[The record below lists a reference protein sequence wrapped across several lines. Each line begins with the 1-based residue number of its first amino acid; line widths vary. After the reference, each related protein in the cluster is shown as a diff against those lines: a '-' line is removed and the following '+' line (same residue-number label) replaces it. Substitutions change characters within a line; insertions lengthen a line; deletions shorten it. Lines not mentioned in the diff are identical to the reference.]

1 MYLTIYKLTKKI
13 KKKKKKQ
20 KFKNKKKIKFA
31 DLALITRENFDNR
44 ERIRFVGGF

>member
-13 KKKKKKQ
+13 KKKK
-20 KFKNKKKIKFA
+20 NRNLRTKKKFKFA